1 MRSSRHPTR
10 TTLLV
15 LGLAVIGFAVQQ
27 TAVVPAIQ
35 DVERDLHASSEWA
48 AWLVTVYLVVATVAT
63 LAMGRLA
70 DLHGRRRM
78 LLLGM
83 AVFAAGSVGAALAPN
98 VIVLIL
104 FRAVQGVGG
113 AVYPLTLSI
122 ARDRVPEEKATAAIA
137 VLTAGFGVGTAIGF
151 LGGGLLAEFASWRYV
166 FVLGAVFVAVATA
179 LVRWQVPEGDG
190 RAGGRFDLLGT
201 VLLGSAAVA
210 LLTALTLVVSLGWAS
225 PVVIVL
231 LVGASMAALAWGQA
245 ERRVQNPLVDLHVL
259 ADRRVAVANTA
270 TVGLGW
276 LLFSSYLLVPQLVR
290 SDPGTAGYGL
300 GGGSALVGY
309 VLLPLAAG
317 QTVAALGAGLSL
329 RRLGARRVYGTGL
342 VVLAAASALLAV
354 DRTSILMTAIAT
366 ALLGCGAG
374 AALQAGSAVATEGV
388 AADVVA
394 ISASVNST
402 TRRLA
407 GGLGGQVSTLVLASM
422 TTSGTPLAG
431 AFTVSFALG
440 GVLCL
445 AGAVVLGLA
454 G

>member
-1 MRSSRHPTR
+1 MRPSRHPTR

-83 AVFAAGSVGAALAPN
+83 TVFAAGSVGAALAPS
-98 VIVLIL
+98 VVVLIV

-122 ARDRVPEEKATAAIA
+122 ARDRVPPEKATAAIA

-151 LGGGLLAEFASWRYV
+151 LGGGLLAEYASWRYV
-166 FVLGAVFVAVATA
+166 FVLGAVFVGVATA
-179 LVRWQVPEGDG
+179 LVHRYVREGDE
-190 RAGGRFDLLGT
+190 RAGGGFDLLGT
-201 VLLGSAAVA
+201 VLLSGAAVS
-210 LLTALTLVVSLGWAS
+210 LLTALTLVVSLGWTS
-225 PVVIVL
+225 PVVVAL
-231 LVGASMAALAWGQA
+231 LVATLLCGVGWAVA
-245 ERRVQNPLVDLHVL
+245 ERRVPHPLVDLHVL
-259 ADRRVAVANTA
+259 ADRRVAVANAA
-270 TVGLGW
+270 TIGLGW
-276 LLFSSYLLVPQLVR
+276 LLFSSYLLVPELVR
-290 SDPGTAGYGL
+290 ADPAAEGYGL

-317 QTVAALGAGLSL
+317 QTAAALAAGLYL
-329 RRLGARRVYGTGL
+329 RRLGAGRVYGAGL
-342 VVLAAASALLAV
+342 VVLAAASALLAA
-354 DRTSILMTAIAT
+354 DRTSIVLTTVAT

-388 AADVVA
+388 APDVA
-394 ISASVNST
+394 SISASVNST

-407 GGLGGQVSTLVLASM
+407 GGIGGQVSTLVLASM
-422 TTSGTPLAG
+422 TASGAPSAG
-431 AFTVSFALG
+431 AFTVSLAVG

-445 AGAVVLGLA
+445 VGAGVLGLA